1 MFGIMMDA
9 TLPDD
14 IRDEIITSAIKKSI
28 ATGKSDHLLDMTSP
42 RTQRMKERFDYIINN
57 CSNDDQQMLLTKVTH
72 DWISQR
78 SVTSLHPTKS
88 LGKQTTHLSSTAT
101 APPIL
106 PRQLSFTTRQSSH
119 ACEEMDVGQHR
130 ENNFLLSCNGP

>member
-42 RTQRMKERFDYIINN
+42 RTQRMKERFDY
-57 CSNDDQQMLLTKVTH
+57 C
-72 DWISQR
+72 
-78 SVTSLHPTKS
+78 
-88 LGKQTTHLSSTAT
+88 
-101 APPIL
+101 
-106 PRQLSFTTRQSSH
+106 
-119 ACEEMDVGQHR
+119 HR
-130 ENNFLLSCNGP
+130 FVPLAGAADR